1 MTEWLFPRYEPV
13 VKERVPGCVGAVGM
27 ADTQSPSR
35 GTVHPLSG
43 R

>member
-1 MTEWLFPRYEPV
+1 MTEWLFPRYELV
-13 VKERVPGCVGAVGM
+13 VRERVPGRMGAMGM
-27 ADTQSPSR
+27 AETQSPSR